1 MSAPDIAS
9 SINVK
14 ELGNRIN
21 RRKSQWYLA
30 NIPLN
35 IIDFINWEPSRYKN
49 NLKLISDTKS
59 VKPVILGDLDNTTQK
74 YSLCDGNHRCY
85 CSNELG
91 YTHIPAIV
99 SKKIS
104 DSRFEII
111 PYIIT

>member
-1 MSAPDIAS
+1 MSAPDIAP
-9 SINVK
+9 SINLK
-14 ELGNRIN
+14 ELGNSIY
-21 RRKSQWYLA
+21 RRKSLWYLA

-59 VKPVILGDLDNTTQK
+59 VKPVVLGDLDNITQK

-91 YTHIPAIV
+91 YTRIPAI
-99 SKKIS
+99 IS
-104 DSRFEII
+104 TRVNDSRFERI
-111 PYIIT
+111 PYTIT

>member
-14 ELGNRIN
+14 ELGNSIY
-21 RRKSQWYLA
+21 RRKTLWYIA
-30 NIPLN
+30 NIPLS
-35 IIDFINWEPSRYKN
+35 IIDFVNWEPSRYKN
-49 NLKLISDTKS
+49 NMKLISDTKS

-74 YSLCDGNHRCY
+74 YTLSDGNHRCY

-99 SKKIS
+99 SKKIN
-104 DSRFEII
+104 DIRFETI
-111 PYIIT
+111 PYTII

>member
-9 SINVK
+9 SINLK
-14 ELGNRIN
+14 ELGNSIY
-21 RRKSQWYLA
+21 RRKSLWYLT

-99 SKKIS
+99 SIRVN
-104 DSRFEII
+104 DSRFERI
-111 PYIIT
+111 PYAIV

>member
-9 SINVK
+9 SINVI
-14 ELGNRIN
+14 ELGNSIH
-21 RRKSQWYLA
+21 RRKSLWYLA

-35 IIDFINWEPSRYKN
+35 IVDFVYWEQSRYKSN
-49 NLKLISDTKS
+49 IKLISDTKS

-99 SKKIS
+99 SKKTNDI
-104 DSRFEII
+104 RFEII
-111 PYIIT
+111 HYTIV

>member
-9 SINVK
+9 SINLK
-14 ELGNRIN
+14 ELGNSIY
-21 RRKSQWYLA
+21 RRKSCWYIA

-35 IIDFINWEPSRYKN
+35 IIDFVNWEPSRYKN

-59 VKPVILGDLDNTTQK
+59 VKPVILGDLDNITQK

-99 SKKIS
+99 SKRVN

-111 PYIIT
+111 NYIII

>member
-1 MSAPDIAS
+1 M
-9 SINVK
+9 
-14 ELGNRIN
+14 
-21 RRKSQWYLA
+21 
-30 NIPLN
+30 N

-49 NLKLISDTKS
+49 NLKLISDAKS

-99 SKKIS
+99 SKRVN
-104 DSRFEII
+104 DTRFETILYKII
-111 PYIIT
+111 

>member
-14 ELGNRIN
+14 ELGNSIY

-74 YSLCDGNHRCY
+74 YNLCDGNHRCY
-85 CSNELG
+85 CCNELG

-99 SKKIS
+99 SKRVN
-104 DSRFEII
+104 DTRFETI
-111 PYIIT
+111 PYTIL